1 MTFGECASCSC
12 SSSPPPHAAY
22 RWFPPTRLPCDA
34 PGVGIVAFV
43 HLVEG
48 ESGMV
53 TRMMSQVHIV
63 KNSSSSSGS
72 SGSRISACGSSAAE
86 AAAAVRAVLPP
97 ILHRPQPK
105 ILIAS
110 CDADADTHAANAASD
125 QSFTIPAASALANAS
140 SIPAIT
146 FCPRR
151 PGHARHASL
160 AALAAAAAK
169 AAADVNGAKYD
180 AVVLDCAGGEL
191 AAAAAVF
198 AWEMLRVDGVLLV
211 VPRDDAS
218 VKVRV

>member
-1 MTFGECASCSC
+1 
-12 SSSPPPHAAY
+12 
-22 RWFPPTRLPCDA
+22 
-34 PGVGIVAFV
+34 
-43 HLVEG
+43 
-48 ESGMV
+48 
-53 TRMMSQVHIV
+53 
-63 KNSSSSSGS
+63 
-72 SGSRISACGSSAAE
+72 
-86 AAAAVRAVLPP
+86 VRALLPP
-97 ILHRPQPK
+97 ILLRPHPK

-110 CDADADTHAANAASD
+110 CDADADDTHAANAASD

-140 SIPAIT
+140 RIHAVT

-169 AAADVNGAKYD
+169 AAADGGGVKYD
-180 AVVLDCAGGEL
+180 AVVLDSAGGAL